1 MGVRTKPFFLSREE
15 EAELARS
22 NKKVKDVH
30 HAGFSQGPGAQ
41 SPSPSP
47 PPQQDRRHDRR
58 PLRINSWEKSQEH
71 ILVLSLLATKWKL
84 TLTQMGR
91 CKS

>member
-30 HAGFSQGPGAQ
+30 HAGFSQGPGAR

-47 PPQQDRRHDRR
+47 PPPTGSLAR
-58 PLRINSWEKSQEH
+58 PTSFKDK
-71 ILVLSLLATKWKL
+71 LLGEIPGAYSRAFAFSD
-84 TLTQMGR
+84 QMEADAD
-91 CKS
+91 SDEEV